1 MSQATNHLWRQPPDP
16 LGALRDL
23 GTVDI
28 STTVRVDAGRDEQQ
42 TPTITL
48 TMTPTQFRT
57 VERILYR
64 ERLTMLHLGDLTFG
78 GGEHVL
84 TMMLDDASNLAGILD
99 DAGNWGDT
107 VTMLRKALGVA
118 GCWVELQAGP

>member
-1 MSQATNHLWRQPPDP
+1 MTSATNHLWRKPVDA
-16 LGALRDL
+16 LGTLRDL

-42 TPTITL
+42 TPTITM

-84 TMMLDDASNLAGILD
+84 TMELDDASNLAGFLD
-99 DAGNWGDT
+99 DDGNWSDT
-107 VTMLRKALGVA
+107 VTALRKALGLA